1 MNEIEYLDH
10 APVEAKWFRLELPYP
25 RVGNMYR
32 GRYAYL
38 KLKYAKTFMASLGLC
53 MNIDFKIESDYY
65 DTEGIS
71 ILLSSK
77 NKKYASWI
85 VLQWNPEI

>member
-1 MNEIEYLDH
+1 
-10 APVEAKWFRLELPYP
+10 
-25 RVGNMYR
+25 MYR
-32 GRYAYL
+32 GRYAYR
-38 KLKYAKTFMASLGLC
+38 KLKYAKTFMAGLGLR
-53 MNIDFKIESDYY
+53 MNIDFIIESDYY

-71 ILLSSK
+71 ILLSSE